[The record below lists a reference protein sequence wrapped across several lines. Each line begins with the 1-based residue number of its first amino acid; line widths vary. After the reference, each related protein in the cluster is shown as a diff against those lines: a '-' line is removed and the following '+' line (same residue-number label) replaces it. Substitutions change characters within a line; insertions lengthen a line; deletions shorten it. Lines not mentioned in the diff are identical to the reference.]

1 VSSAVSLLRAQAQ
14 RIDDEYAAKQLRA
27 ERELSGIRHRIAFE
41 KAERMLDLPETS
53 SAPGLC
59 LECLDGT
66 HDRRRP

>member
-1 VSSAVSLLRAQAQ
+1 MKHLDALRARAQ
-14 RIDDEYAAKQLRA
+14 KVDADFERRERKA

>member
-1 VSSAVSLLRAQAQ
+1 MNLVVALRARAA
-14 RIDDEYAAKQLRA
+14 RIDADFERRERHAA
-27 ERELSGIRHRIAFE
+27 RELSGIRHRIAFE